1 MKRTKRRWLILFL
14 LFAILL
20 LISGECV
27 VAFADTK
34 SEDTAASQLNQS
46 VLEQLDHL
54 DLDALEAYVKSL
66 GGFEGQSLKE
76 ILKEYVVGGGFNSQ
90 SFLEEICRMVFS
102 NVKKLLPS
110 FACIAAIGLLCGILN
125 SLQSRYLGE
134 STAKVVF
141 FVAYLGALLPT
152 LGILTEAISLGKG
165 AVGSMQEQ
173 MQLVFPIMLTL
184 IAASGGSVSAAIFQ
198 PAVGFLC
205 NTLITLVDKIVF
217 PITVAIIVFS
227 MAGKLFGDLKT
238 EKFSSFFKS
247 INKWTI
253 GIGVSV
259 FGVFFT
265 VQGITAAGY
274 DGIVRRAA
282 KYAIGT
288 GVPIV
293 GGFLSGGF
301 DLAVAGSVLI
311 KNALGN
317 FSLVILVMILL
328 QPLSVLIASSFL
340 LRLSAAITQPFG
352 DSKIASFLEE
362 TADNLQFCTAG
373 VLFSAFLYFVAILIM
388 VFASGMFV

>member
-1 MKRTKRRWLILFL
+1 ML
-14 LFAILL
+14 LLLL
-20 LISGECV
+20 LITVYLLLSGGCV
-27 VAFADTK
+27 LVFAEAQA
-34 SEDTAASQLNQS
+34 EDAATSQLNGA
-46 VLEQLDHL
+46 VLEQLDYL
-54 DLDALEAYVKSL
+54 DLAALEAYVKSL
-66 GGFEGQSLKE
+66 GGFESQSLKE
-76 ILKEYVVGGGFNSQ
+76 ILKEYVIGGGFDSQ
-90 SFLEEICRMVFS
+90 NFLQEICRMVFS

-110 FACIAAIGLLCGILN
+110 FASIAAVGLLCGILN

-165 AVGSMQEQ
+165 AVGSMHEQ

-184 IAASGGSVSAAIFQ
+184 IAASGGTVSAAIFQ

-205 NTLITLVDKIVF
+205 NTLIGLIDKVVF
-217 PITVAIIVFS
+217 PITVAIIIFS

-247 INKWTI
+247 INKWTM
-253 GIGVSV
+253 GICVSI

-265 VQGITAAGY
+265 VQGITAASY

-328 QPLSVLIASSFL
+328 QPLSVLIASNFL
-340 LRLSAAITQPFG
+340 FRLAAAITQPFG

-362 TADNLQFCTAG
+362 TAENLQYCTAG
-373 VLFSAFLYFVAILIM
+373 VLFSAFLYFVAIMIM

>member
-1 MKRTKRRWLILFL
+1 MNKIKRLFIII
-14 LFAILL
+14 ILL
-20 LISGECV
+20 IFGVLLLSGTSV
-27 VAFADTK
+27 VAFADTQA
-34 SEDTAASQLNQS
+34 EDEVASQLNGS

-54 DLDALEAYVKSL
+54 DLETLEVYVKSL
-66 GGFEGQSLKE
+66 GGFGSQSLKE
-76 ILKEYVVGGGFNSQ
+76 ILKNYVVGGGFDGQN
-90 SFLEEICRMVFS
+90 FLQEICMMVFS

-152 LGILTEAISLGKG
+152 IGILTQAISLGKG

-173 MQLVFPIMLTL
+173 MQLIFPIMLTL

-205 NTLITLVDKIVF
+205 NTLIGLVDKIVF

-253 GIGVSV
+253 GLGVSV

-265 VQGITAAGY
+265 VQGITAASY
-274 DGIVRRAA
+274 DGIVRRAT

-317 FSLVILVMILL
+317 FSLVILVMMLL

-362 TADNLQFCTAG
+362 TAQNLQYCTAG

-388 VFASGMFV
+388 VFATGTFV

>member
-1 MKRTKRRWLILFL
+1 MKKVKR
-14 LFAILL
+14 LL
-20 LISGECV
+20 LIFAVSFAVLLFLSGECV
-27 VAFADTK
+27 LAFADTQAD
-34 SEDTAASQLNQS
+34 DTATSQLNGS

-54 DLDALEAYVKSL
+54 DLAALEAYVKSL
-66 GGFEGQSLKE
+66 GGFESQSLKE
-76 ILKEYVVGGGFNSQ
+76 ILKEYVVDGGFDSQ
-90 SFLEEICRMVFS
+90 NFLQEICRMVFS

-125 SLQSRYLGE
+125 SFQSRYLGE

-165 AVGSMQEQ
+165 AVESMQEQ

-205 NTLITLVDKIVF
+205 NTLIGLVNKIVF
-217 PITVAIIVFS
+217 PITVAIILFS

-247 INKWTI
+247 INKWTM

-265 VQGITAAGY
+265 VQGITAASY

-317 FSLVILVMILL
+317 FSLVILVMMLL

-362 TADNLQFCTAG
+362 TAENLQYCTAG
-373 VLFSAFLYFVAILIM
+373 VLFSALVHGYQRLFSLFTHGH
-388 VFASGMFV
+388 SH

>member
-1 MKRTKRRWLILFL
+1 MKRRKRLWTIIFL
-14 LFAILL
+14 LFCVILFV
-20 LISGECV
+20 SGECV
-27 VAFADTK
+27 VVFADTQAD
-34 SEDTAASQLNQS
+34 DTATSQLNES
-46 VLEQLDHL
+46 VLEQLDQL
-54 DLDALEAYVKSL
+54 DLEELEAYVKSL

-76 ILKEYVVGGGFNSQ
+76 ILKEYVLGGGFDSQ
-90 SFLEEICRMVFS
+90 SFLQEICRMVFS

-110 FACIAAIGLLCGILN
+110 FACIAAIGLLCGLLN

-141 FVAYLGALLPT
+141 FVAYIGALLPT
-152 LGILTEAISLGKG
+152 LGILTEAISLGKST
-165 AVGSMQEQ
+165 VGSMQEQ

-184 IAASGGSVSAAIFQ
+184 IAASGGSVTAAIFQ

-205 NTLITLVDKIVF
+205 NTLIGLVDKVVF

-265 VQGITAAGY
+265 VQGITASSY

-340 LRLSAAITQPFG
+340 LRLSAAITHPFG

-362 TADNLQFCTAG
+362 TAENLQYCTAG
-373 VLFSAFLYFVAILIM
+373 VLFSAFLYFIAILIM

>member
-1 MKRTKRRWLILFL
+1 MKRVKRLILIIS
-14 LFAILL
+14 ILL
-20 LISGECV
+20 AGVLFVSGECV
-27 VAFADTK
+27 HAFADMQA
-34 SEDTAASQLNQS
+34 EDTATSQLNGS

-54 DLDALEAYVKSL
+54 DLQALEAYVKSL
-66 GGFEGQSLKE
+66 GGFESQSLKE
-76 ILKEYVVGGGFNSQ
+76 ILKEYVVGGGLGTQN
-90 SFLEEICRMVFS
+90 FLQEILGMVFS

-173 MQLVFPIMLTL
+173 MQLVFPIMITL

-205 NTLITLVDKIVF
+205 NTLIGLVNTIVF
-217 PITVAIIVFS
+217 PITVAIIIFS
-227 MAGKLFGDLKT
+227 MAGKLFGDIKT
-238 EKFSSFFKS
+238 EKFCSFFKS
-247 INKWTI
+247 INKWII
-253 GIGVSV
+253 GIGVAV

-265 VQGITAAGY
+265 VQGITAATY

-328 QPLSVLIASSFL
+328 QPLSVLIASNML
-340 LRLSAAITQPFG
+340 LRLSAAITQSFG